1 MCMAADLVAK
11 AAGQGRETCQKE
23 QVFTCAHDLS
33 ASPVVLTRLFSQVKK
48 GVNADSDPLIDAA
61 TWSKPQPAADAA
73 ALSRAQRLS
82 LGSARAA
89 VTPVL

>member
-1 MCMAADLVAK
+1 M
-11 AAGQGRETCQKE
+11 
-23 QVFTCAHDLS
+23 
-33 ASPVVLTRLFSQVKK
+33 
-48 GVNADSDPLIDAA
+48 NAEGDPLINAA

-73 ALSRAQRLS
+73 ALSRAERFS